1 MPTTRDYY
9 EILGVERGADAEEIK
24 RAYRRQAMKYHP
36 DRNPGDKE
44 AEAKFKESAEAYEV
58 LSDDQKRR
66 IYDQYGH
73 DGLRSRGAAAG
84 HDFSRMNVEDIF
96 SMFNDIFGGGG
107 GRAGQ
112 RRGGVPRGYD
122 LETEV
127 ELSLND
133 VLSGTDRDVDFTRL
147 DVCTTCT
154 GSGAKPG
161 SNPATCQTCG
171 GHGVV
176 IQQGM
181 GGMFQIKTTCPA
193 CRGRGQIITEK
204 CEDCRGKGRV
214 PKQRRL
220 SVRIPAGIRD
230 GQAVRVSG
238 EGEPPPPEVSPDGTG
253 MRGDLHVVVR
263 IDEHEFFQRDG
274 DNLVMALPL
283 TIAQATLGADLE
295 VPTLE
300 GSEKVNV
307 KKGTQHG
314 ELIRLRHKGLPNLRT
329 GSRGDIALITKI
341 EVPKKLT
348 EKQQKLLREFAET
361 EGDHSI
367 HPETHGF
374 WNKVKDFLGR

>member
-1 MPTTRDYY
+1 
-9 EILGVERGADAEEIK
+9 
-24 RAYRRQAMKYHP
+24 
-36 DRNPGDKE
+36 
-44 AEAKFKESAEAYEV
+44 
-58 LSDDQKRR
+58 
-66 IYDQYGH
+66 
-73 DGLRSRGAAAG
+73 
-84 HDFSRMNVEDIF
+84 
-96 SMFNDIFGGGG
+96 
-107 GRAGQ
+107 
-112 RRGGVPRGYD
+112 
-122 LETEV
+122 
-127 ELSLND
+127 
-133 VLSGTDRDVDFTRL
+133 
-147 DVCTTCT
+147 
-154 GSGAKPG
+154 
-161 SNPATCQTCG
+161 
-171 GHGVV
+171 VV
-176 IQQGM
+176 IQQGL

-204 CEDCRGKGRV
+204 CETCRGKGRV

-238 EGEPPPPEVSPDGTG
+238 EGEPPPPEVSPDGSG

-263 IDEHEFFQRDG
+263 VEEHEFFERDG

-314 ELIRLRHKGLPNLRT
+314 ELIRLRHKGLPNLRS
-329 GSRGDIALITKI
+329 GSRGDIALITRI

-348 EKQQKLLREFAET
+348 EKQEKLLREFAET

-367 HPETHGF
+367 HLETHGF